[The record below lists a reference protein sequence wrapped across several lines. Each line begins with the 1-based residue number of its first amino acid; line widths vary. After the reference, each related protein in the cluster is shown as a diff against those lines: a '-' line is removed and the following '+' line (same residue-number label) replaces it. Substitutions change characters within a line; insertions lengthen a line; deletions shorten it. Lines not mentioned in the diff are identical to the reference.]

1 MALLRL
7 DLFSQ
12 HREPEVFAPGIHHFE
27 GRRPQAGG
35 EAGQMGPPEAG
46 EDVPFLLQ
54 ELRNFQEVKQDLQV
68 DVGWP
73 LKFPNLS
80 G

>member
-1 MALLRL
+1 MY
-7 DLFSQ
+7 
-12 HREPEVFAPGIHHFE
+12 HFE

-35 EAGQMGPPEAG
+35 EAGQLGPPEAG